1 MTWRFLCPQEQNSCP
16 STLRPTSLNR
26 SPRTTSKPEL
36 GEILVFTDNRS
47 EAATILEFA
56 GLLAKE
62 NHARLINVLIDPA
75 PAVTPPQTFARG
87 TGIQHVIETHQAQL
101 DSIERRQRARFDDV
115 VRRHGIQQ
123 AEWRSLSHW
132 STEVAVQAYYADL
145 VLIARPDPPS
155 QASAPSGLAESLILS
170 SGRPIIL
177 FPQNHTESRVRR
189 ILVGWS
195 ATREAIRAVVDALPL
210 LARAEAVRV
219 LIVDYEQQRE
229 RHGQKPGADIERR
242 LSALGPQVEVQ
253 RLSSGGQSA
262 GKLLLAQA
270 GAFRADLLVMGA
282 YGHSSMREWLFG
294 GVTRAV
300 LYEAG
305 LPVLMSR

>member
-1 MTWRFLCPQEQNSCP
+1 MLTPTEFVSQWTGPDLA
-16 STLRPTSLNR
+16 RPL
-26 SPRTTSKPEL
+26 PLATSKPEL
-36 GEILVFTDNRS
+36 GEIVVFIDHRS
-47 EAATILEFA
+47 EAASILEFA

-62 NHARLINVLIDPA
+62 NHARLINVFIQPT

-87 TGIQHVIETHQAQL
+87 TGIQDVIETHQSQL
-101 DSIERRQRARFDDV
+101 DHIEMRERARFDDV

-123 AEWRSLSHW
+123 AQWRSQSHW

-145 VLIARPDPPS
+145 VVIGRPEPPV
-155 QASAPSGLAESLILS
+155 QAPAPSGLAESLVLS

-177 FPQNHTESRVRR
+177 FPPNHTACRVRR

-210 LARAEAVRV
+210 LARAEAVQV
-219 LIVDYEQQRE
+219 LIVDYERQRE
-229 RHGQKPGADIERR
+229 RHGQNPGADIERR

-253 RLSSGGQSA
+253 RLSSGGQAA
-262 GKLLLAQA
+262 GQLLLAQA

-282 YGHSSMREWLFG
+282 YGHSTLREWLFG
-294 GVTRAV
+294 GVTRTV

>member
-1 MTWRFLCPQEQNSCP
+1 MLT
-16 STLRPTSLNR
+16 PTEFVSQWTAPDLAG
-26 SPRTTSKPEL
+26 PLAAATSKPEL
-36 GEILVFTDNRS
+36 GEIVVFIDHRS
-47 EAATILEFA
+47 EAASILEFA

-62 NHARLINVLIDPA
+62 NHARLINVFTQPV
-75 PAVTPPQTFARG
+75 PAVSPPQTFARG
-87 TGIQHVIETHQAQL
+87 TGIQDVIETHQSQL
-101 DSIERRQRARFDDV
+101 DDIERRERARFDGV

-123 AEWRSLSHW
+123 AEWRSQSHW
-132 STEVAVQAYYADL
+132 SADLAVQAYYADL
-145 VLIARPDPPS
+145 VVIGRPEPPVRTP
-155 QASAPSGLAESLILS
+155 APSGLAESLVLS

-177 FPQNHTESRVRR
+177 FPPNHTAWRVRR

-210 LARAEAVRV
+210 LARAEAVQV
-219 LIVDYEQQRE
+219 LIVDYERQRE
-229 RHGQKPGADIERR
+229 RHGQNPGADIERR

-253 RLSSGGQSA
+253 RLSSGGQAA
-262 GKLLLAQA
+262 GQLLLEQA

-282 YGHSSMREWLFG
+282 YGHSTLREWLFG
-294 GVTRAV
+294 GVTRTV

>member
-1 MTWRFLCPQEQNSCP
+1 MLT
-16 STLRPTSLNR
+16 PTEFVSQWTAPDLAG
-26 SPRTTSKPEL
+26 PLAPATSKPEL
-36 GEILVFTDNRS
+36 GEIVVFIDHRS
-47 EAATILEFA
+47 EAANILEFA

-62 NHARLINVLIDPA
+62 NHARLINVFIQPA
-75 PAVTPPQTFARG
+75 PAATPPQTFARG
-87 TGIQHVIETHQAQL
+87 TGIQDVIETHQSQL

-145 VLIARPDPPS
+145 VLIARPEPPS

-177 FPQNHTESRVRR
+177 FPPNHTESRIRR
-189 ILVGWS
+189 VLVGWS

-219 LIVDYEQQRE
+219 LIVDYERQRE
-229 RHGQKPGADIERR
+229 RHGQKPGAEIERR

-253 RLSSGGQSA
+253 RLSSGGQA
-262 GKLLLAQA
+262 PGKLLLAQA
-270 GAFRADLLVMGA
+270 GAFRADLVVMGA
-282 YGHSSMREWLFG
+282 YGHSTMREWLFG
-294 GVTRAV
+294 GVTRTV